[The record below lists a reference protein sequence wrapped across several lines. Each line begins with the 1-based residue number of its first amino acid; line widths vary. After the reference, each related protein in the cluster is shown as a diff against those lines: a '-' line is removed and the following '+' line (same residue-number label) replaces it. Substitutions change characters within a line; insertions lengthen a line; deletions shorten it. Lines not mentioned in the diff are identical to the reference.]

1 MALLVGIPREIK
13 DGEHR
18 VSVTPNG
25 AGVLVGAGGRVVVQT
40 SAGQGSGFS
49 DSEYVRAGAV
59 VAEDP
64 EQVFASDLVVK
75 VKEPLPPE
83 YRYLSERSFLFTY
96 LHLAAVP
103 TLAEELIR
111 RSVPAIAYETVTGEG
126 GLPLLR
132 PMSEVAGVL
141 SVQAGARGLEK
152 ESGGMGI
159 LLSAVAGSRPARVC
173 VIGAGCAGRSAA
185 RVAAGIGADVAVLDI
200 SAGKLDRVR
209 REIGESPETVLST
222 PDALEREVA
231 RADLVISTVLLA
243 GQRAPVLISRQLLRK
258 MKSGAVIVDISI
270 DQGGTAE
277 TSRPTTHA
285 DPFFVEEGIVHYCVT
300 NMPSAVPR
308 TSTVALS
315 EATLPYIE
323 RMVRSGIREA
333 LLSDA
338 GFLAG
343 LNTFRGRITCAGVAR
358 ALGKEY
364 LPPEPLLRKGGS

>member
-1 MALLVGIPREIK
+1 MALLIGIPREIK

-25 AGVLVGAGGRVVVQT
+25 AGVLVGAGGRVVVQKG
-40 SAGQGSGFS
+40 AGQGSGFP
-49 DSEYVRAGAV
+49 DSEYVRAGAIV
-59 VAEDP
+59 EADP
-64 EQVFASDLVVK
+64 EQVFAADLVVK

-103 TLAEELIR
+103 ALAEELIR

-141 SVQAGARGLEK
+141 SVQVGARGLER

-159 LLSAVAGSRPARVC
+159 LLPGVKGARPARVC
-173 VIGAGCAGRSAA
+173 VIGAGSAGRSAA
-185 RVAAGIGADVAVLDI
+185 RIASGIGADVAVLDI
-200 SAGKLDRVR
+200 STEKLDRVR
-209 REIGESPETVLST
+209 REIGESLEPVLST
-222 PDALEREVA
+222 PEALEREVA
-231 RADLVISTVLLA
+231 RADLVISTVLLV

-258 MKSGAVIVDISI
+258 MKRGAVIVDISI

-285 DPFFVEEGIVHYCVT
+285 VPFYVEEGIVHYCVT

-308 TSTVALS
+308 TSTIALS

-323 RMVRSGIREA
+323 RMIRSGIREA
-333 LLSDA
+333 LLADA

-358 ALGKEY
+358 ALGRES
-364 LPPEPLLRKGGS
+364 LPPEPLLR